1 MKGAREYLAT
11 FQSARCATD
20 RHDGCTQVAHMG
32 AFPSRRRPCDC
43 SCHA

>member
-1 MKGAREYLAT
+1 MKGVREYLTT
-11 FQSARCATD
+11 FQSAKCATD
-20 RHDGCTQVAHMG
+20 QHERCTKVAHMG